1 MDSLRNSGL
10 NMMLEVP
17 NFFLTEAV
25 YPTGIVDFMT
35 MVAFG
40 LVFSTREITLS
51 TAEQSKKFLLE
62 S

>member
-1 MDSLRNSGL
+1 
-10 NMMLEVP
+10 MMLEVP